1 MITLQRIVNSDRMR
15 ILFSLTEDSQMS
27 PDLRKKRRNSM
38 NFSNTFTPY
47 KIGNLM
53 IKNRLTVPAM
63 DSGVFSPE
71 GYVEQSTLDYYGARA
86 AGGFGLI
93 IIEIAA
99 VEKRGVG
106 MPHEPNVWS
115 DDAIEGLTKLANCIK
130 NKGARTIVQL
140 HHAGRETVSAMA
152 GEPIAAP
159 SSVPCPTN
167 RETPHEFTT
176 QEVYDLI
183 RHYVEA
189 AVRCRKAGFD
199 GVEIHAAHGYM
210 GGQFLSP
217 RSNKRVDEFG
227 GGLDGRAYFMKLVAE
242 GIREACGDDFVITA
256 RISSKENRIGGLEIE
271 ESVVFAQMLEDYGYD
286 ALHISA
292 GTYETWQT
300 IVPPSSWQSGWN
312 LGAARR
318 IKEAVDIPVISV
330 GLFHDPYTI
339 ETALKRGD
347 CDVVSLGRQSICDPD
362 FPNKMYAGV
371 IEDIIPCLGCTQRC
385 MEFNYPENLMPGDWG
400 VGCML
405 NPESSHRADRL
416 LTPTDRPKNVVVVG
430 AGPAGLATAYMAA
443 GRGHKVTLL
452 EKNPASRVGGQFL
465 IAAYPPFKQG
475 LTKAIRYQLHM
486 CRKNG
491 VDLRFDT
498 EADPDMIR
506 ELHPDVLVMATGAQ
520 PLVPEIKGIHDTGV
534 VLANDVLLGSPV
546 LKSSAL
552 IIGGGEVGVETA
564 EYATDY
570 CTKVSI
576 VEMLPELAEKLYLT
590 VRNDLLKRLK
600 EEEVDVHC
608 NTKVLEFIPGGVI
621 AECGGERIT
630 LDGYDHVILAL
641 GSRSYVPFDPEGL
654 APEVYTVGDAVK
666 ARDAKWAIY
675 EGYRTAQKI

>member
-71 GYVEQSTLDYYGARA
+71 GYVAQSTLDYYGARA

-347 CDVVSLGRQSICDPD
+347 CDAVSLGRQSICDPD

-506 ELHPDVLVMATGAQ
+506 ELHPDVLVMSTGAQ

>member
-71 GYVEQSTLDYYGARA
+71 GYVAQSTLDYYGARA

-227 GGLDGRAYFMKLVAE
+227 GGLDGRAYFMKLVSE

-347 CDVVSLGRQSICDPD
+347 CDAVSLGRQSICDPD
-362 FPNKMYAGV
+362 VPNKMYAGV

>member
-71 GYVEQSTLDYYGARA
+71 GYVAQSTLDYYGARA

-256 RISSKENRIGGLEIE
+256 RISSRENRIGGLEIE

-347 CDVVSLGRQSICDPD
+347 CDAVSLGRQSICDPD

-416 LTPTDRPKNVVVVG
+416 LTPADHPKNVVVVG

-641 GSRSYVPFDPEGL
+641 GSRSYVPFDPEGM
-654 APEVYTVGDAVK
+654 APEIYTVGDAVK

>member
-1 MITLQRIVNSDRMR
+1 
-15 ILFSLTEDSQMS
+15 
-27 PDLRKKRRNSM
+27 M
-38 NFSNTFTPY
+38 NFSKTFSPY
-47 KIGNLM
+47 RIGSILV
-53 IKNRLTVPAM
+53 KNRLIVPAM

-71 GYVEQSTLDYYGARA
+71 GLVIQPTLDYYGARA

-99 VEKRGVG
+99 VERRGVG
-106 MPHEPNVWS
+106 MPGEPNLWS
-115 DDAIEGLTKLANCIK
+115 DEGVPGMAKLANYIK
-130 NKGARTIVQL
+130 MHGARTIVQL
-140 HHAGRETVSAMA
+140 HHAGRETVAAMA
-152 GEPIAAP
+152 GEQIAAP

-167 RETPHEFTT
+167 RETPHEFST

-183 RHYVEA
+183 RHYVDA
-189 AVRCRKAGFD
+189 AARCKQAGFD

-227 GGLDGRAYFMKLVAE
+227 GGIEGRAYFMRLVVE
-242 GIREACGDDFVITA
+242 GIRKACGPDFVVTA

-271 ESVVFAQMLEDYGYD
+271 ESVVMAQMLEDYGYD
-286 ALHISA
+286 AIHVSA

-312 LGAARR
+312 LGAAKR

-347 CDVVSLGRQSICDPD
+347 CDAVSLGRQSICDPD

-371 IEDIIPCLGCTQRC
+371 LEDIIPCLGCTQRC

-416 LTPTDRPKNVVVVG
+416 LKKTDHPKKVVVVG
-430 AGPAGLATAYMAA
+430 AGPSGMQTAFMAA
-443 GRGHKVTLL
+443 GRGHQVILL
-452 EKNPASRVGGQFL
+452 EKNPENRVGGQFL

-475 LTKAIRYQLHM
+475 LTRAIRYQLHM

-498 EADPDMIR
+498 EATPEMIK
-506 ELHPDVLVMATGAQ
+506 ELNPDVLVMATGA
-520 PLVPEIKGIHDTGV
+520 VPVIPDIPGIKETGV
-534 VLANDVLLGSPV
+534 VLANDVLLGNPV
-546 LKSSAL
+546 LKTSAL
-552 IIGGGEVGVETA
+552 VIGGGEVGVETA

-570 CTKVSI
+570 CSTVTI
-576 VEMLPELAEKLYLT
+576 VEMLPAVAEKLYLT
-590 VRNDLLKRLK
+590 VRNDLMERLK
-600 EEEVDVHC
+600 KEEVEIRC

-641 GSRSYVPFDPEGL
+641 GAKAYVPFEPAGL

-666 ARDAKWAIY
+666 ARDAKWGIY
-675 EGYRTAQKI
+675 EGYRVAQKI

>member
-347 CDVVSLGRQSICDPD
+347 CDAVSLGRQSICDPD

>member
-38 NFSNTFTPY
+38 YFSNTFTPY

-71 GYVEQSTLDYYGARA
+71 GYVAQSTLDYYGARA

-227 GGLDGRAYFMKLVAE
+227 GGLDGRAYFMKLVSE

-347 CDVVSLGRQSICDPD
+347 CDAVSLGRQSICDPD

-400 VGCML
+400 VGCMH

>member
-38 NFSNTFTPY
+38 NFSNAFTPY

-71 GYVEQSTLDYYGARA
+71 GYVAQSTLDYYGARA

-256 RISSKENRIGGLEIE
+256 RISSRENRIGGLEIE

-347 CDVVSLGRQSICDPD
+347 CDAVSLGRQSICDPD

-416 LTPTDRPKNVVVVG
+416 LTPTDHPKNVVVVG

-641 GSRSYVPFDPEGL
+641 GSRSYVPFDPEGM
-654 APEVYTVGDAVK
+654 APEIYTVGDAVK

>member
-71 GYVEQSTLDYYGARA
+71 GYVAQSTLDYYGARA

-256 RISSKENRIGGLEIE
+256 RISSRENRIGGLEIE

-347 CDVVSLGRQSICDPD
+347 CDAVSLGRQSICDPD

-608 NTKVLEFIPGGVI
+608 NTKVLEFIHGGVI

>member
-71 GYVEQSTLDYYGARA
+71 GYVAQSALDYYGARA

-256 RISSKENRIGGLEIE
+256 RISSRENRIGGLEIE

-347 CDVVSLGRQSICDPD
+347 CDAVSLGRQSICDPD

>member
-1 MITLQRIVNSDRMR
+1 
-15 ILFSLTEDSQMS
+15 
-27 PDLRKKRRNSM
+27 M
-38 NFSNTFTPY
+38 NFSKTFSPY
-47 KIGNLM
+47 RIGSILV
-53 IKNRLTVPAM
+53 KNRLIVPAM

-71 GYVEQSTLDYYGARA
+71 GLVIQPTLDYYGARA

-99 VEKRGVG
+99 VERRGVG
-106 MPHEPNVWS
+106 MPGEPNLWS
-115 DDAIEGLTKLANCIK
+115 DEGVPGMAKLANYIK
-130 NKGARTIVQL
+130 MHGARTIVQL
-140 HHAGRETVSAMA
+140 HHAGRETVAAMA
-152 GEPIAAP
+152 GEQIAAP

-167 RETPHEFTT
+167 RETPHEFST

-183 RHYVEA
+183 RHYVDA
-189 AVRCRKAGFD
+189 AARCKQAGFD

-227 GGLDGRAYFMKLVAE
+227 GGIEGRAYFMRLVVE
-242 GIREACGDDFVITA
+242 GIRKACGPDFVVTA

-271 ESVVFAQMLEDYGYD
+271 ESVVMAQMLEDYGYD
-286 ALHISA
+286 AIHVSA

-312 LGAARR
+312 LEAAKR

-330 GLFHDPYTI
+330 GLFHDPYSI

-347 CDVVSLGRQSICDPD
+347 CDAVSLGRQSICDPD

-371 IEDIIPCLGCTQRC
+371 LEDIIPCLGCTQRC

-416 LTPTDRPKNVVVVG
+416 LKKTDHPKKVVVVG
-430 AGPAGLATAYMAA
+430 AGPSGMQTAFMAA
-443 GRGHKVTLL
+443 GRGHQVILL
-452 EKNPASRVGGQFL
+452 EKNPENRVGGQFL

-475 LTKAIRYQLHM
+475 LTRAIRYQLHM

-498 EADPDMIR
+498 EATSEMIK
-506 ELHPDVLVMATGAQ
+506 ELNPDVLVMATGA
-520 PLVPEIKGIHDTGV
+520 VPVIPDIPGIKETGV
-534 VLANDVLLGSPV
+534 VLANDVLLGNPV
-546 LKSSAL
+546 LKTSAL
-552 IIGGGEVGVETA
+552 VIGGGEVGVETA

-570 CTKVSI
+570 CSTVTI
-576 VEMLPELAEKLYLT
+576 VEMLPAVAEKLYLT
-590 VRNDLLKRLK
+590 VRNDLMERLK
-600 EEEVDVHC
+600 KEEVEIRC

-641 GSRSYVPFDPEGL
+641 GAKAYVPFDSAGL

-666 ARDAKWAIY
+666 ARDAKWGIY
-675 EGYRTAQKI
+675 EGYRVAQKI

>member
-1 MITLQRIVNSDRMR
+1 
-15 ILFSLTEDSQMS
+15 
-27 PDLRKKRRNSM
+27 M

-71 GYVEQSTLDYYGARA
+71 GYVAQSTLDYYGARA

>member
-1 MITLQRIVNSDRMR
+1 
-15 ILFSLTEDSQMS
+15 
-27 PDLRKKRRNSM
+27 M
-38 NFSNTFTPY
+38 NFEKTFSPY
-47 KIGNLM
+47 KIGNLLV
-53 IKNRLTVPAM
+53 KNRLIVPAM
-63 DSGVFSPE
+63 DSGVFDPN
-71 GYVEQSTLDYYGARA
+71 GLVVQSTLDYYGARA

-99 VEKRGVG
+99 VERRGVG
-106 MPHEPNVWS
+106 MPHEPNLWN
-115 DDAIEGLTKLANCIK
+115 DEGIAGMTKLANTLK
-130 NKGARTIVQL
+130 NKGARAIVQL
-140 HHAGRETVSAMA
+140 HHAGRETITAMA

-167 RETPHEFTT
+167 RENPHEFTT

-183 RHYVEA
+183 QHYVDA
-189 AVRCRKAGFD
+189 AVRCQKAGFD

-227 GGLDGRAYFMKLVAE
+227 GGLEGRAYFMKLVVQ
-242 GIREACGDDFVITA
+242 GIKAACGDDFVVTA

-312 LGAARR
+312 LSAARR
-318 IKEAVDIPVISV
+318 IKEAVDIPVFSV

-339 ETALKRGD
+339 ETAIKRGD
-347 CDVVSLGRQSICDPD
+347 CDAVSLGRQSICDPD

-371 IEDIIPCLGCTQRC
+371 TEDIIPCLGCTQRC

-405 NPESSHRADRL
+405 NPESSHRADRM
-416 LTPTDRPKNVVVVG
+416 LTPTDSPKNVVVVG
-430 AGPAGLATAYMAA
+430 AGPGGMAAAYMAA
-443 GRGHKVTLL
+443 GRGHHVTLL
-452 EKNPASRVGGQFL
+452 EKNGADRIGGQFL

-475 LTKAIRYQLHM
+475 LTRAIRYHLHM
-486 CRKNG
+486 CKKNG
-491 VDLRFDT
+491 VDMRFNT
-498 EADPDMIR
+498 EATP
-506 ELHPDVLVMATGAQ
+506 ELIKELAPDVLIMATGAK
-520 PLVPEIKGIHDTGV
+520 PIIPNIPGIDGEGV
-534 VLANDVLLGSPV
+534 VQANDVLLGNPV
-546 LKSSAL
+546 LKSSVL

-570 CTKVSI
+570 CSKVSI
-576 VEMLPELAEKLYLT
+576 VEMLPALAEKMYLT
-590 VRNDLLKRLK
+590 VRNDLMDRLK
-600 EEEVDVHC
+600 KEEVDIHV

-621 AECGGERIT
+621 AECNGEKIT
-630 LDGYDHVILAL
+630 LDGYDHVVLAL
-641 GSRSYVPFDPEGL
+641 GSKSYVPFDPTGL
-654 APEVYTVGDAVK
+654 APEVYTVGDAEK
-666 ARDAKWAIY
+666 ARDTKWAIY
-675 EGYRTAQKI
+675 EAYRVAQKI

>member
-256 RISSKENRIGGLEIE
+256 RISSRENRIGGLEIE

-347 CDVVSLGRQSICDPD
+347 CDAVSLGRQSICDPD

-416 LTPTDRPKNVVVVG
+416 LTPTDHPKNVVVVG